1 MGKVEEMQ
9 EMEKDLV
16 AMARQVEKLRSEVL
30 NNENKAHGNLSFF
43 NHLNSFWNVFFLFQ
57 NYIDGNW
64 TLNPSFL
71 LRTLSAS

>member
-43 NHLNSFWNVFFLFQ
+43 NHLNSF
-57 NYIDGNW
+57 
-64 TLNPSFL
+64 
-71 LRTLSAS
+71 